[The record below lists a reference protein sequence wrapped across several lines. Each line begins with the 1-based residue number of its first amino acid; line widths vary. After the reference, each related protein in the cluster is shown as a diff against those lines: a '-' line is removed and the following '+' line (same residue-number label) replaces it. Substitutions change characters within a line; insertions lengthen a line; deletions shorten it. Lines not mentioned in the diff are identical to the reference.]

1 MPGLLQLLQQTTADY
16 PENIVMSKTPAPTAT
31 PQGTT
36 VDNADWVGKLVYPDL
51 DEDPIQ
57 QDYWRATRFADALL
71 ANPRAD
77 MLLRLGNF
85 TPGEL
90 GADLARACWH
100 MAKAFNRTLDALKA
114 TAIAADRAIAAE
126 QAQ

>member
-1 MPGLLQLLQQTTADY
+1 
-16 PENIVMSKTPAPTAT
+16 MSKTPEPTAT
-31 PQGTT
+31 PPSAT
-36 VDNADWVGKLVYPDL
+36 VDKADMVDQLVYPAP

-77 MLLRLGNF
+77 QLLRLGNF
-85 TPGEL
+85 TAGEL

-100 MAKAFNRTLDALKA
+100 MAKAFNSTLDALKA

-126 QAQ
+126 QTQ